1 MGNYSYFCLFMF
13 CDSYMGILWSN
24 DYYNDNHQDKLI
36 LILIT
41 ITITILIMIILILI
55 LTMIQMMMMILKIRD
70 IVIIVNSL
78 GESARS

>member
-1 MGNYSYFCLFMF
+1 MF
-13 CDSYMGILWSN
+13 CDSYMVILCSN

-36 LILIT
+36 LILILM

-55 LTMIQMMMMILKIRD
+55 LIMIQMMIMILKIRD

-78 GESARS
+78 EESARS